1 MADTV
6 FFPRSQDRLIPSRR
20 SPEQEKCMECLVS
33 VCDSPF
39 LLIGTRK
46 TSFGDPHNYL
56 GSTLPGF
63 VGLRCEVEKRSTEDE
78 EEAY

>member
-1 MADTV
+1 MIH
-6 FFPRSQDRLIPSRR
+6 SR
-20 SPEQEKCMECLVS
+20 SPEQEKCRNCLMS
-33 VCDSPF
+33 VCDSPV
-39 LLIGTRK
+39 LLIGTHK

-63 VGLRCEVEKRSTEDE
+63 VGLCCKVEIRSPTEDE